1 MKKNELINDL
11 SLFQRIF
18 EQSGAASLVIN
29 RSTRILMTNRELCR
43 ITCYTKEEL
52 EESMHWKDLVVEED
66 RDRLDKY
73 LQLLKANPEE
83 LPERF
88 EIRFRDKD
96 RNERTSFITGSAA
109 NTNKL
114 FILNV
119 IDITDRKEYEIQL
132 EQAKEKAETSD
143 RLKTAFLGNMS
154 HEIRTPMNAII
165 GFAELLKTGGITEDK
180 TNLYLDQIINGSSDL
195 LLLIEKIITIS
206 RIDSGQFTFNKR
218 EFKLNQKLREI
229 YKKFRHLLD
238 ERGKNN
244 IELTLQNGKEEED
257 DLTIFTD
264 PVRLSEVINNLLENA
279 AKFTREG
286 SITFGYYYL
295 EDDNGSGFDSLL
307 FFVKDTGI
315 GIPAEKTR
323 VIFDR
328 FVKIVEKEETIFKGA
343 GLGLAIAS
351 DLVHLFGGK
360 IWVESSRGEGS
371 RFYFSFPLPST
382 RPAKRREVVQSPRK
396 KTIDWSE
403 HEILVAEDIESNYLY
418 IKELLNETRVKILRA
433 RDGSEAVEIF
443 GKNPSIRL
451 VIMDILMPGMDGY
464 EATDEIRKIKSD
476 LPVIAQSA
484 FTFEGDIQ
492 NGLYAGAFNDYIM
505 KPFTREMLIGVMKK
519 YLEPA

>member
-1 MKKNELINDL
+1 MKKSALINDL
-11 SLFQRIF
+11 SLLQRIF
-18 EQSGAASLVIN
+18 EQSGAASLIID
-29 RSTRILMTNRELCR
+29 RSTRILMTNQELCR
-43 ITCYTKEEL
+43 ITSYTREEL
-52 EESMHWKDLVVEED
+52 EESMFWKDLVVEED

-83 LPERF
+83 VPERF
-88 EIRFRDKD
+88 EIRYRDKD
-96 RNERTSFITGSAA
+96 RNERTSFIKGSAA
-109 NTNKL
+109 STNKL

-119 IDITDRKEYEIQL
+119 IDITDRKEYEKQL

-180 TNLYLDQIINGSSDL
+180 THLYLDQIINGSSDL
-195 LLLIEKIITIS
+195 LLLIDKIITIS

-218 EFKLNQKLREI
+218 EFKLNLKLREI
-229 YKKFRHLLD
+229 YKKFRHMLD
-238 ERGKNN
+238 DRGKGH
-244 IELTLQNGKEEED
+244 IELTLHTGKEED
-257 DLTIFTD
+257 DFAIFTD

-279 AKFTREG
+279 AKFTRQG

-295 EDDNGSGFDSLL
+295 EDDNATGFDSLL

-315 GIPAEKTR
+315 GIPGEKTR

-343 GLGLAIAS
+343 GLGLAIAN

-382 RPAKRREVVQSPRK
+382 RPTKKREVVKTPGK
-396 KTIDWSE
+396 KEIDWSE
-403 HEILVAEDIESNYLY
+403 HDILVAEDIESNYLY
-418 IKELLNETRVKILRA
+418 IKELLNGTRVKILRA
-433 RDGSEAVEIF
+433 RDGVEAVEIF
-443 GKNPSIRL
+443 GKNPAISL

-464 EATDEIRKIKSD
+464 EATNEIRKIKPD
-476 LPVIAQSA
+476 LPFIAQSA
-484 FTFEGDIQ
+484 FTFEGDMQ

-519 YLEPA
+519 YLERS